1 MSYHLDWTFSALNS
15 YYEEIE
21 FIYLK
26 WNQNEVLNFEK
37 LVEKELERLSKNPE
51 IGTFNKKFKVFTV
64 VIKNNYSIAI
74 SKQTTL
80 IYRINDKVKS
90 IELLLFW
97 NNLKNPEDLNKLL

>member
-1 MSYHLDWTFSALNS
+1 MYHIDWTFSALNS

-26 WNQNEVLNFEK
+26 WNQKEVLKFEN
-37 LVEKELERLSKNPE
+37 LVANELERLSKNPTLGK
-51 IGTFNKKFKVFTV
+51 INF
-64 VIKNNYSIAI
+64 KNNYSITL

-80 IYRINDKVKS
+80 IYRINNNSKS

-97 NNLKNPEDLNKLL
+97 NNQKNPEDLSKLL

>member
-1 MSYHLDWTFSALNS
+1 MSYQVDWTFSALNS

-21 FIYLK
+21 FIYSK
-26 WNQNEVLNFEK
+26 WNQKEVLNFEK
-37 LVEKELERLSKNPE
+37 LVEKELERLSKNPTLGK
-51 IGTFNKKFKVFTV
+51 INFKK
-64 VIKNNYSIAI
+64 NYSITI

>member
-1 MSYHLDWTFSALNS
+1 MSYHVDWTFSALNS

-26 WNQNEVLNFEK
+26 WNQKEVLNFEK
-37 LVEKELERLSKNPE
+37 LVEKELERLSKNPTLGK
-51 IGTFNKKFKVFTV
+51 INFKK
-64 VIKNNYSIAI
+64 NYSITI
-74 SKQTTL
+74 SRQTTL

-97 NNLKNPEDLNKLL
+97 NNLKNPENLNKLL

>member
-64 VIKNNYSIAI
+64 VI

-80 IYRINDKVKS
+80 YYSFNNEQKV
-90 IELLLFW
+90 IEIHIFW